1 MLYCGVSPT
10 PAKWPSTLLIRKI
23 MRLIR
28 SIVALAFFG
37 AALPLAAQTKTDK
50 TAPKPSTTVLLG
62 DSVDLKLS
70 PELKRSLDELAKAVE
85 SLALRIVN
93 DPNLRTAAL
102 QVATGV
108 VSTTQQVLAEQS
120 DVIQEALKTAA
131 DRIATAETARRKQQ
145 TAKP

>member
-1 MLYCGVSPT
+1 
-10 PAKWPSTLLIRKI
+10 
-23 MRLIR
+23 MRLFR
-28 SIVALAFFG
+28 SIIALAAF
-37 AALPLAAQTKTDK
+37 AAAIPLAAQTKSDK
-50 TAPKPSTTVLLG
+50 ATAPKPSTTILLG
-62 DSVDLKLS
+62 DSVDLRLS
-70 PELKRSLDELAKAVE
+70 PELKKSLDELAAAVE
-85 SLALRIVN
+85 AMALRIVN

-131 DRIATAETARRKQQ
+131 ERIATAETARRKQQ

>member
-1 MLYCGVSPT
+1 
-10 PAKWPSTLLIRKI
+10 
-23 MRLIR
+23 MRFIR
-28 SIVALAFFG
+28 SIVALAVFG

-50 TAPKPSTTVLLG
+50 TTPNPSTTILLG

-70 PELKRSLDELAKAVE
+70 PELKKSLDDLAAAVE
-85 SLALRIVN
+85 ALALRIVN
-93 DPNLRTAAL
+93 DPHLRTAAL

-145 TAKP
+145 TGKP